1 MVHTTGSSS
10 ATDPEIRD
18 LRREMRHLERR
29 VARLEL
35 RRNHLGPGY
44 GHGYPADELPPR
56 VQAAIREQRLILV
69 TATSVMVAVI
79 LAIAHLLD

>member
-10 ATDPEIRD
+10 ATDLEIRD

-35 RRNHLGPGY
+35 RRSYFGSED
-44 GHGYPADELPPR
+44 GHGSPADELPPR

-79 LAIAHLLD
+79 LAIAHLLG